1 VGHQNST
8 NKRLT
13 WLDIVQRWMD
23 RYQKYFVFISFLI
36 SGLAITADLTNVFQL
51 LGITNSFGLVVT
63 IQLIIIALMLAFFT
77 GSSVVAGVLFLV
89 LGGYISIRGYF
100 FLYPQEISLAKI
112 AGDFYANAGTE
123 LISIAIT
130 VLVIDVINKRRNKQQ
145 ELADLKWQMGSK
157 DNVLVL
163 EAVRKLRGKKW
174 LIDGT
179 LRGIDLRGA
188 NLSNAKLFMANL
200 EEANLEKVKLKG
212 AFMKRANLRNANVTI
227 EQLATVDNME
237 GAIMPDGRKY
247 EEWGPIIPE
256 KQPAQLSIEKSVAKN
271 GEDSKLLL
279 LLTGAGIA
287 VFSSALSLWLRGKWV
302 K

>member
-1 VGHQNST
+1 M

-13 WLDIVQRWMD
+13 WLNTVQRWMD
-23 RYQKYFVFISFLI
+23 RYQKYFVFVSFLL
-36 SGLAITADLTNVFQL
+36 SGLAITADLTNVFQR
-51 LGITNSFGLVVT
+51 LGITNSFGWVVT

-77 GSSVVAGVLFLV
+77 GSSVVAGFLFLI
-89 LGGYISIRGYF
+89 LGGYISVRGYF
-100 FLYPQEISLAKI
+100 FLYPQEFSLAKI

-174 LIDGT
+174 LIDGS

-188 NLSNAKLFMANL
+188 NLSNAKLFRADL
-200 EEANLEKVKLKG
+200 EEANLERVKLKG
-212 AFMKRANLRNANVTI
+212 AFMKQANLRNAKVTI
-227 EQLATVDNME
+227 EQLATVGNLE

-247 EEWGPIIPE
+247 EEWEPIIAESQPGLLPPE
-256 KQPAQLSIEKSVAKN
+256 SANNEPGKDSRFSFLLS
-271 GEDSKLLL
+271 
-279 LLTGAGIA
+279 GAGIA
-287 VFSSALSLWLRGKWV
+287 VVSSVLTLWIRAKWLRR
-302 K
+302 